1 MMAYTKEELAKWWE
15 ATCPKCGWNGLSRD
29 CGGGHSI
36 ADTGDFDDPTC
47 PKCDTVV
54 E

>member
-1 MMAYTKEELAKWWE
+1 MAYTKEELAKWWE
-15 ATCPKCGWNGLSRD
+15 ATCPKCGWKGLSRD